1 MTINRHVERP
11 DWLKK
16 VEKKTVIHL
25 DTLEDYHKKSE
36 ESSEYLEKCR
46 ELAEEYYDLTGE
58 FYNITDNYRHVW
70 GVQEVD
76 EQYIKRTGNF
86 KKLFG
91 TQAILSGQ
99 LKRGILDYGYNIDEI
114 PKIACMEYILVPT
127 GNVEYFDPQKVCKKD
142 KDSTSD

>member
-1 MTINRHVERP
+1 MTISRHVERP

-25 DTLEDYHKKSE
+25 DTLEDYKKKSAK
-36 ESSEYLEKCR
+36 SNEYFEKCR

-58 FYNITDNYRHVW
+58 FYNVTDDYRRVW

-91 TQAILSGQ
+91 TKAILCGQ
-99 LKRGILDYGYNIDEI
+99 LRRGIITYGYNINEV

-127 GNVEYFDPQKVCKKD
+127 GNVEYFDPQDVLKKE
-142 KDSTSD
+142 KYTESD